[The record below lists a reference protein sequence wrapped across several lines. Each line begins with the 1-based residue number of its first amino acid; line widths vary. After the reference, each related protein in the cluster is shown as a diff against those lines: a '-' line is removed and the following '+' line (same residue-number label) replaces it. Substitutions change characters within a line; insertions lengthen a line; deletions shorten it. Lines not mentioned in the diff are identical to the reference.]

1 MTKRDPTIAE
11 LRALC
16 IELDSLT
23 PTRAWARIRAVI
35 GAPRRGYAGRDEARA
50 DLREIL
56 ARWPSVQAAADASGV
71 SDAVIRA
78 AMNHRAASTY
88 AVERVIAALRDLP
101 PVARPAPMTHAEVNR
116 RLYWRKAARIEITR
130 LGGPTKTAG
139 IIGSTTQRIAA
150 ILSDGALD
158 EVRVFAE
165 QLRETGIP
173 VTPTAPPAPPP
184 RTALADACVKTWPH
198 DEVTVCVT
206 GRTLYRSPGLPD
218 AEEPTRGAPTRVI
231 VGAREAVY
239 RRGAWTGHRQLCE
252 IARKIIPDEEKA
264 QG

>member
-1 MTKRDPTIAE
+1 MSKRDPTIAE

-16 IELDSLT
+16 IELDALT

-56 ARWPSVQAAADASGV
+56 ARWPSLPVAAEAAGL
-71 SDAVIRA
+71 SDAVVRA
-78 AMNHRAASTY
+78 ALNHRAASTY
-88 AVERVIAALRDLP
+88 AVERVIAALDGLTP
-101 PVARPAPMTHAEVNR
+101 TAAAAPVDR
-116 RLYWRKAARIEITR
+116 RQGEQLRYWRKAARIEITR
-130 LGGPTKTAG
+130 LGGPTKTAALTG
-139 IIGSTTQRIAA
+139 TTAQRLAA
-150 ILSDGALD
+150 TLADGTLT
-158 EVRVFAE
+158 EVRALAE
-165 QLRETGIP
+165 SLRETTP
-173 VTPTAPPAPPP
+173 APAAPTPTPIPIRVAI
-184 RTALADACVKTWPH
+184 ADACTRTWPQ

-239 RRGAWTGHRQLCE
+239 RRGAWSGQRQLCE
-252 IARKIIPDEEKA
+252 IARKIIPDEKST
-264 QG
+264 